1 MTTEEITNPSL
12 DILEPVK
19 YDNSIESMV
28 YNDYE
33 PQSQHNLDNRG
44 SSIQIDINAGD
55 KYLIP
60 SKSHL
65 IIKGQLVRNNNDNP
79 YDADAQIALVN
90 NAMMYLFSSVEYSIG
105 SKLMERIVNPGQVTS
120 ILGYL
125 TQPDDYNTSSGLK
138 SCWNKDTTNDADSS
152 KYTQS
157 PALAAGA
164 IAAGAVT
171 PTENP
176 RYNQGFAARRGLL
189 MSSDPRGHF
198 SFIIPFDHIFGF
210 GAYNKVIYG
219 VKHSLTLTRNSSDNL
234 AIHRANGVAD
244 GKIKL
249 TNITWRVP
257 HVKLETVSLEKL
269 RQAIINKQTI
279 PVAFPARTCES
290 NIVSQTRS
298 VSWNANAISGIEKP
312 RWIIV
317 GFQTAR
323 NRTQEQNPAVFDHLN
338 MTNAYVSLDSD
349 KYPLY
354 DKTINFPLNDY
365 SLLYEMFDNFKKE
378 FYGFN
383 SLIGGTQVNFA
394 TFKSLFPIVVF
405 DVRHQSEKIKDGISN
420 IRLQFEFNDAVPA
433 DTTSYTIIISDRLYM
448 LKSDGKNLTMLTS

>member
-1 MTTEEITNPSL
+1 MTTEEITNPCL

-28 YNDYE
+28 YEDYE

-65 IIKGQLVRNNNDNP
+65 IIKGQLVRNNNNNP

-90 NAMMYLFSSVEYSIG
+90 NAMMYLFSSVEYSVG
-105 SKLMERIVNPGQVTS
+105 SKLMERIINPGQVTS

-138 SCWNKDTTNDADSS
+138 SCWNKDTTNYADSS
-152 KYTQS
+152 EFIASVAAPVAGYT
-157 PALAAGA
+157 PGK
-164 IAAGAVT
+164 
-171 PTENP
+171 NP
-176 RYNQGFAARRGLL
+176 QYNQGFAARRGLL

-210 GAYNKVIYG
+210 GLYNKVIYG
-219 VKHSLTLTRNSSDNL
+219 VKHSLSLTRNTNDNL

-244 GKIKL
+244 GKISL
-249 TNITWRVP
+249 SNITWRVP
-257 HVKLETVSLEKL
+257 HVKPETVSLEKL
-269 RQAIINKQTI
+269 RQAIVNKQSI

-290 NIVSQTRS
+290 NVVPQNRS
-298 VSWNANAISGIEKP
+298 VSWVANIVSGIEKP

-323 NRTQEQNPAVFDHLN
+323 NRTQEQNPAVFDNLN
-338 MTNAYVSLDSD
+338 ITNAYVSLDSE
-349 KYPLY
+349 KYPRY

-378 FYGFN
+378 FHGFN

-405 DVRHQSEKIKDGISN
+405 DVRHQSEKIKDGIAN
-420 IRLQFEFNDAVPA
+420 IRLQFDFNDVVPA
-433 DTTSYTIIISDRLYM
+433 DTTSYTIIISDRLFI